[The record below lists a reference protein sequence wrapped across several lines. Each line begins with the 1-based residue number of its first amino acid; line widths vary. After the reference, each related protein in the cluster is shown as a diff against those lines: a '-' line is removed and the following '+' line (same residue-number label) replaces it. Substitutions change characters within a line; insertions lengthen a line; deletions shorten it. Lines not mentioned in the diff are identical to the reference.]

1 MQRRSLVASLILL
14 STIIVLE
21 SATRAAPNPPIPPG
35 LLGGNPTSMNPQPK
49 AGAAG
54 ASSTSASSSS
64 GLPWTPGATPA
75 EWTVLVY
82 TVADNDLEGALLDD
96 LDEMECIGSTPQV
109 NVVMEIDRW
118 RPDPGSPEMDR
129 DDTTNGDWDDA
140 RRFYITKDDCTSTKI
155 VSKQLEDIGEI
166 DMSHPKELAKF
177 IAWGAQKFPA
187 KHYAL
192 VMGDHGNGWK
202 GAYVDENAP
211 PEPQPMLM
219 ATHELAEALA
229 AGRQQANLPPFDVMA
244 TDACLMGSIEIADA
258 IAPHAKYWAASEEL
272 VPGPGY
278 DYTAIFGP
286 LTQAPTKFDALALGK
301 LFVGSVQ
308 KFYGPGGKEENP
320 SVTQALFDMSK
331 IPDVRAAVDALG
343 KSLQTDVPLHSLSL
357 ATASASVDQYG
368 PRTDPTSGSLEGYA
382 DLVQV
387 AAVVRETT
395 THADAKAA
403 ASAVIAAVDAA
414 RADRYDGADQQNARG
429 LSIWLPDA
437 EDVAPQLDAYAKTP
451 FGKSSPWRSMLSS
464 YSKAFGD
471 VKAPTIKNLVVHKS
485 TTNPFDMGPRDVTA
499 QIDGDIRDAV
509 MIVSQQVLS
518 NFVPVSVDAVTD
530 PKLFKTL
537 PEGPAIV
544 AWKKGSNT
552 VTAKWVPQY
561 VTLSGKDGTEF
572 PLVVDHERL
581 GKTTFDAMVTLKSL
595 TQNATEPVLLRFS
608 MSGGA
613 FAGSKLLGGFYVD
626 HAEGEELF
634 TPFDIKEL
642 PAGKIAFEP
651 LYTLV
656 DKDGKSS
663 VVKLPL
669 SVTLSDPND
678 LKINVRPMIPGVY
691 TITILAEDHAGH
703 VSIAKTST
711 TLP

>member
-1 MQRRSLVASLILL
+1 MQQKSAFVASLL
-14 STIIVLE
+14 VLVTAVALE
-21 SATRAAPNPPIPPG
+21 TASRAAPNPPIPPG
-35 LLGGNPTSMNPQPK
+35 LLGGTPTSLDPQPK
-49 AGAAG
+49 AGAG
-54 ASSTSASSSS
+54 ASSSS
-64 GLPWTPGATPA
+64 TASGGGLSWTPGAAPA

-96 LDEMECIGSTPQV
+96 LDEMECVGSTPQV
-109 NVVMEIDRW
+109 NIVMEIDRW
-118 RPDPGSPEMDR
+118 RPEPGSPEMDR

-140 RRFYITKDDCTSTKI
+140 RRFYVTKDDCTSTKI

-219 ATHELAEALA
+219 QTSELQEALA
-229 AGRQQANLPPFDVMA
+229 SGRQQAGLAPFEVMA

-258 IAPHAKYWAASEEL
+258 IAPHVKYWAASEEL

-286 LTQAPTKFDALALGK
+286 LTQAPTKFDALSFGK
-301 LFVGSVQ
+301 LFVSSV
-308 KFYGPGGKEENP
+308 KGFYGPGGKEENP

-331 IPDVRAAVDALG
+331 IPDVRNAVDALA
-343 KSLQTDVPLHSLSL
+343 KSLQNDVPLHSLSL

-403 ASAVIAAVDAA
+403 ASAVIAAVDAS
-414 RADRYDGADQQNARG
+414 RADRYDGDDQVNARG

-437 EDVAPQLDAYAKTP
+437 EDVEAQLSSYGKVP
-451 FGKSSPWRSMLSS
+451 FGKTSPWRTMLAS

-471 VKAPTIKNLVVHKS
+471 VKAPTIKNVVVHKAS
-485 TTNPFDMGPRDVTA
+485 TNPFDMGPRDVTA
-499 QIDGDIRDAV
+499 QIDGDIREAV

-518 NFVPVSVDAVTD
+518 NVVPVSVDAVTD

-537 PEGPAIV
+537 PEGPAITT
-544 AWKKGSNT
+544 WKKGSNT
-552 VTAKWVPQY
+552 VSARWTPQY

-608 MSGGA
+608 MATGA
-613 FAGSKLLGGFYVD
+613 FAGSKLLGGFYID
-626 HAEGEELF
+626 QAEGEQLF

-656 DKDGKSS
+656 DKDGKSN

-669 SVTLSDPND
+669 SVRLDDPKD
-678 LKINVRPMIPGVY
+678 LKINVRPMIPGIY